1 MNETIVLQ
9 PDSRSSAKDVVV
21 GYTLA
26 SLDELEQ
33 LHPALHLL
41 AHPSIVH
48 DSHDFFASCYDAGV
62 QHAQDGIAETVAA
75 LPDAL
80 TDERQRSGLLCAAA
94 GRLDTLDQSLTHNR
108 LCDLAGQLCAS
119 IAQVDSESRSGF
131 YTVRSISLPVY
142 RRLLRDKHSHSVCLQ
157 QSLLHLLAW
166 KSESPWA
173 RQQAQRLLWQGGV
186 LGEKGEFALLTL
198 DDELRE
204 RQVRWPSLWSLLA
217 VTGFL
222 AKFPAGP
229 LFAD

>member
-1 MNETIVLQ
+1 MNETEVLQ

-33 LHPALHLL
+33 LHPALNLL
-41 AHPSIVH
+41 AHPSIVRG
-48 DSHDFFASCYDAGV
+48 SHDFFASCYDAGV
-62 QHAQDGIAETVAA
+62 QRAQDGVVETVAA
-75 LPDAL
+75 LPDSL

-94 GRLDTLDQSLTHNR
+94 GRLDALGQSLTHNR

-119 IAQVDSESRSGF
+119 VAQVDSESRSGF

-222 AKFPAGP
+222 ARFPAGP